1 MTEKV
6 KRDWSEKDLR
16 KMIVDQRR
24 FLWRDDMID
33 RISSSLNLKHGI
45 TAVDVGCGLGYL
57 GWTFWRHFGE
67 GGTYIG
73 VDCSEKLLTD
83 ARKMSEDWSNGGNA
97 CFLQGAAFDIPLQDA
112 CSDFTM
118 CQTLLMHLEKPETA
132 LSEMVRVTKPGGAV
146 MCMEPDNL
154 SSSLAIPFSS
164 RPSITL
170 KERMFWFKVSI
181 IWAEGRKRLG
191 KGDYG
196 IASKVPKMMADAG
209 LVGIDCRC
217 NDIPGF
223 IQPPY
228 ETEAQKYS
236 LEKMLEHLEEK
247 DDEEEEK
254 RSWKEYKECF
264 IAGGGSRSTYYRIR
278 KIAEEKREVRKE
290 IILDQVKSGSYYAGP
305 CPRGF
310 FCFTGIRT
318 ETNQRKI
325 ARYIPGN

>member
-1 MTEKV
+1 MTEKG

-45 TAVDVGCGLGYL
+45 TAVDIGCGLGYL

-67 GGTYIG
+67 GGTYTG

-83 ARKMSEDWSNGGNA
+83 AREMSEEWSNGGNA
-97 CFLQGAAFDIPLQDA
+97 CFLKGEACYIPLQDA
-112 CSDFTM
+112 FSDFTM
-118 CQTLLMHLEKPETA
+118 CQTLLMHLERPETA
-132 LSEMVRVTKPGGAV
+132 LAEMIRITKPGGAV

-154 SSSLAIPFSS
+154 SSSLAVPFSS

-170 KERMFWFKVSI
+170 KERMFWFKAWI

-196 IASKVPKMMADAG
+196 IASKVPKLMADAG
-209 LVGIDCRC
+209 LVRIDSRV

-228 ETEAQKYS
+228 ETEAQRYS
-236 LEKMLEHLEEK
+236 LEKMREHLDER
-247 DDEEEEK
+247 DEEEEK
-254 RSWKEYKECF
+254 RWWKEYKEYF
-264 IAGGGSRSTYYRIR
+264 IAGGGSLSTYYRIR
-278 KIAEEKREVRKE
+278 KLAEEKREVNTE
-290 IILDQVKSGSYYAGP
+290 IILDQVRSGSYYAGP
-305 CPRGF
+305 RPMGF
-310 FCFTGIRT
+310 FCFTGFVPKRT
-318 ETNQRKI
+318 KEK
-325 ARYIPGN
+325 

>member
-1 MTEKV
+1 MTEKE

-16 KMIVDQRR
+16 KVIVDQRR

-33 RISSSLNLKHGI
+33 RISSSLNLKHGM

-67 GGTYIG
+67 GGTYMG

-83 ARKMSEDWSNGGNA
+83 AREMSEEWSNGGNA
-97 CFLQGAAFDIPLQDA
+97 CFLKGKAFDIPLQDSF
-112 CSDFTM
+112 SDLTM
-118 CQTLLMHLEKPETA
+118 CQTLLMHLKKPEAA
-132 LSEMVRVTKPGGAV
+132 LAEMIRVTKPGGGV

-154 SSSLAIPFSS
+154 SSSLAVPFSS
-164 RPSITL
+164 RPSIDL
-170 KERMFWFKVSI
+170 NERMFWFKASI

-191 KGDYG
+191 KGDWG
-196 IASKVPKMMADAG
+196 IGSKVPKMMADAG
-209 LVGIDCRC
+209 LVRIDCRC

-228 ETEAQKYS
+228 ETEAQRYS
-236 LEKMLEHLEEK
+236 MDKMREHLNERDEEEK
-247 DDEEEEK
+247 KEEEEK

-264 IAGGGSRSTYYRIR
+264 IAGGGSLSTYYRIR
-278 KIAEEKREVRKE
+278 KLVEEKRETNKE

-305 CPRGF
+305 HPSGF
-310 FCFTGIRT
+310 FCFTGFVQDII
-318 ETNQRKI
+318 ENK
-325 ARYIPGN
+325 

>member
-16 KMIVDQRR
+16 RMIVDQRR
-24 FLWRDDMID
+24 FMWRDDMID

-57 GWTFWRHFGE
+57 GWTFWRHFGK
-67 GGTYIG
+67 GGTYMG

-83 ARKMSEDWSNGGNA
+83 AREMSEEWSIGGNA
-97 CFLQGAAFDIPLQDA
+97 CFLKGAACDIPLQDGS
-112 CSDFTM
+112 SDWTM

-132 LSEMVRVTKPGGAV
+132 LAEMVRITKPGGAV

-154 SSSLAIPFSS
+154 SSSLAVPFSS

-170 KERMFWFKVSI
+170 KERLFWFKASI
-181 IWAEGRKRLG
+181 IWAKGRKRLG

-209 LVGIDCRC
+209 LVRIDCRC
-217 NDIPGF
+217 NDTPGF

-228 ETEAQKYS
+228 ETEAQRYS
-236 LEKMLEHLEEK
+236 LENMSKHLEERN
-247 DDEEEEK
+247 EEEEK
-254 RSWKEYKECF
+254 RWWTEYRECF
-264 IAGGGSRSTYYRIR
+264 IAGGGSLSTYYRIR
-278 KIAEEKREVRKE
+278 KLADEKREVNTE
-290 IILDQVKSGSYYAGP
+290 IILDQIRSGSYYAGP
-305 CPRGF
+305 HPKGF
-310 FCFTGIRT
+310 FCFMGFVP
-318 ETNQRKI
+318 E
-325 ARYIPGN
+325 